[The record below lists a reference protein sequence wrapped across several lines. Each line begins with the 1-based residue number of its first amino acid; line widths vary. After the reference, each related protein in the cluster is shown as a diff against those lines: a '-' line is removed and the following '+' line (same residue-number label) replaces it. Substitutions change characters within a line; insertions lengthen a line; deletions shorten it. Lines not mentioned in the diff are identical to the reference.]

1 MRLLNNLDKT
11 TITLLSS
18 NLAVSE
24 EKLRHSQNKEIEF
37 NQLQQ
42 LYLETKTKNV
52 ELQTRMTEQIKHAE
66 EKLNL

>member
-1 MRLLNNLDKT
+1 MDFINNLSPLLSGFLGLLVGAIIMRLLNNHDKT

-37 NQLQQ
+37 M
-42 LYLETKTKNV
+42 
-52 ELQTRMTEQIKHAE
+52 R
-66 EKLNL
+66 EKW